1 MVSNLHHIVSY
12 FQFSVLLFSLPQ
24 PIMSAAARAVGM
36 SRAATGRVRLL
47 IDTDAGT
54 DDAQA
59 IVTALRVPNA
69 SIEAITTVHGNC
81 AEAQVRQNVAKLLR
95 AMDSSV
101 PVHRGAAYPLMSKGK
116 PGPNALSWHGADGFG
131 ESALPDVSVAGRGG
145 EQGGEGAGKAENTA
159 AVVIA
164 RLAQQNPGEIT
175 LLALGP
181 LTNIALAL
189 ALEPRLPKLLKRVV
203 FMGGDRNGVGNIT
216 PYATLRPLCLT
227 SWNETMYIVPQLGT
241 PPSGARSL
249 WWHTHPGH
257 TVTIADVWT
266 KRRSHPL

>member
-1 MVSNLHHIVSY
+1 
-12 FQFSVLLFSLPQ
+12 
-24 PIMSAAARAVGM
+24 MSAAARAVGM
-36 SRAATGRVRLL
+36 SRAATDRVRLL

-131 ESALPDVSVAGRGG
+131 ESALPDVAVAGGGG
-145 EQGGEGAGKAENTA
+145 EQGGEDAGKAENTA

-216 PYATLRPLCLT
+216 PYATLHPLCLT
-227 SWNETMYIVPQLGT
+227 SWNVTAALWCSVALVAH
-241 PPSGARSL
+241 PPGA
-249 WWHTHPGH
+249 HG
-257 TVTIADVWT
+257 DNC
-266 KRRSHPL
+266 